1 MACPYFLPVEP
12 AIRGAGPETAMLPL
26 GDLWA
31 GDCLAAPER
40 PRPVRER
47 GHRPLCNLGYARL
60 ECGNFPPGEGPDAVR
75 FAVRAERPGI
85 VDFDY
90 VLERDHL
97 PFAQGRLEYSSENG
111 AVTGIAAGGTLARQ
125 ARAYAESYL
134 RRKTEASRS

>member
-1 MACPYFLPVEP
+1 
-12 AIRGAGPETAMLPL
+12 MLPL

-31 GDCLAAPER
+31 GHCLAAPEH

-60 ECGNFPPGEGPDAVR
+60 ECGNFPPGEVPDAAR
-75 FAVRAERPGI
+75 FAIRAERPGI
-85 VDFDY
+85 VEVDY

-97 PFAQGRLEYSSENG
+97 PFAHGRIEYSCAG
-111 AVTGIAAGGTLARQ
+111 GTVTGIAPDGTLARQ
-125 ARAYAESYL
+125 VRAYAESYL